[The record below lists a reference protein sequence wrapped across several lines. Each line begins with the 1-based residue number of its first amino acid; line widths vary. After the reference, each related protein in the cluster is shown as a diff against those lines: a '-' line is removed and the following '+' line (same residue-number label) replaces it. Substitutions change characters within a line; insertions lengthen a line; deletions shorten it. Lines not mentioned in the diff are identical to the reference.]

1 MNTLK
6 QTILKTKI
14 QKLENHVER
23 LEESISEKKPNS
35 KKYETL
41 KLLMNGC
48 KSSINRY
55 ETEIQKL
62 KKQTTF
68 KRK

>member
-14 QKLENHVER
+14 QKLENHVKR

-35 KKYETL
+35 KKYGTL
-41 KLLMNGC
+41 KLFINSC

-62 KKQTTF
+62 KKQTI
-68 KRK
+68 

>member
-14 QKLENHVER
+14 QELENQVQY
-23 LEESISEKKPNS
+23 LEESILKEKPDS
-35 KKYETL
+35 KKYRTL
-41 KLLMNGC
+41 KLFMNGC

-62 KKQTTF
+62 KKQ
-68 KRK
+68 

>member
-14 QKLENHVER
+14 QKLENQVQR
-23 LEESISEKKPNS
+23 LEESILKEKLDS
-35 KKYETL
+35 KKYGTL
-41 KLLMNGC
+41 KLFIQGC

-55 ETEIQKL
+55 ETDIQKL
-62 KKQTTF
+62 KK
-68 KRK
+68 